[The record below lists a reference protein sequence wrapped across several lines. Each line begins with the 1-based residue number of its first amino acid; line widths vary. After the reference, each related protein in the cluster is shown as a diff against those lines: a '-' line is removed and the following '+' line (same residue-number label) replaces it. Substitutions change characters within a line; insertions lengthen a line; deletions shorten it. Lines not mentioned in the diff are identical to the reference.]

1 MTCST
6 KPGEGLVKHGKGIDP
21 HYITQRIKHKYNMYI
36 VQAQDMKCD
45 HAWFSYVA
53 KMTLIVHNSTKQ
65 NFLTQVDK
73 PSLNLFQTG
82 LLSDAKKLDYL

>member
-6 KPGEGLVKHGKGIDP
+6 KPGEGLAKHGKGIDP

-36 VQAQDMKCD
+36 VQADKKWD

-53 KMTLIVHNSTKQ
+53 KMTLIVHNSTKP

-73 PSLNLFQTG
+73 ASFKHSLF
-82 LLSDAKKLDYL
+82 AIP